1 MFSLIGLV
9 TAFGF
14 DSLGETGFGFSSV
27 APEDIVVF
35 KSITTQNL
43 EGFPADFF
51 MPLNTSVF
59 GNFSFSGNVTSG
71 IDFCIIGGNCL
82 SNITGGPGGVSSP
95 WSNNSVQVFVLE
107 SFPSFINIS
116 DTLFVNRTT
125 GNVGI
130 GTSIPTETLNVIGDL
145 NQTQG
150 NFTGNNLF
158 GSMSNIDF
166 AGVTISLSVVNQF
179 ENVTGLNATEQ
190 NGFTFFN
197 STLVPQIPGR
207 YLVRYSFSGTS
218 AANSIYLIGIS
229 VNNIINNGT
238 ISQTTIGAGGNIQS
252 IGGGG
257 IIDLNV
263 GDLVNLQVAD
273 SNPPA
278 QDIVYTTASVGVLRI
293 SE

>member
-1 MFSLIGLV
+1 
-9 TAFGF
+9 
-14 DSLGETGFGFSSV
+14 
-27 APEDIVVF
+27 
-35 KSITTQNL
+35 
-43 EGFPADFF
+43 
-51 MPLNTSVF
+51 
-59 GNFSFSGNVTSG
+59 
-71 IDFCIIGGNCL
+71 
-82 SNITGGPGGVSSP
+82 
-95 WSNNSVQVFVLE
+95 
-107 SFPSFINIS
+107 
-116 DTLFVNRTT
+116 
-125 GNVGI
+125 
-130 GTSIPTETLNVIGDL
+130 
-145 NQTQG
+145 
-150 NFTGNNLF
+150 
-158 GSMSNIDF
+158 MSNIDF